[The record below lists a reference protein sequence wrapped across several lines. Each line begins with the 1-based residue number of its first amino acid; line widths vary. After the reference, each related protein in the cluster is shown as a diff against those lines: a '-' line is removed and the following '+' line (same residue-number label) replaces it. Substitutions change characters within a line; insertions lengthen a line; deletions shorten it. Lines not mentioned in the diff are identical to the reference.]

1 MERKSFKYN
10 MTLYY
15 QSLTVYLVAL
25 IVYVLLRLQFIGFD
39 LERILKDSIL
49 YLFLVLIAYVLV
61 NTIYYLLLRKE
72 IIIENDKL
80 IVDSKFKSISI
91 PFENIN
97 EIKIKRER
105 GFYLSSFLR
114 TVVIKLKQGERRSL
128 VIRPFDYENED
139 ELMNEIINIK
149 NKLEQIEKEKH
160 A

>member
-39 LERILKDSIL
+39 MERILKDSIL
-49 YLFLVLIAYVLV
+49 HLFLVLIAYVLV
-61 NTIYYLLLRKE
+61 NTIYYIILKKE

-80 IVDSKFKSISI
+80 IVESKFKFISI

-114 TVVIKLKQGERRSL
+114 IVVIKLKQGERKNL

-139 ELMNEIINIK
+139 ELMNDIIYIK
-149 NKLEQIEKEKH
+149 SKLEEKEKEKH

>member
-15 QSLTVYLVAL
+15 QSLTVYMVSL

-39 LERILKDSIL
+39 WDQILRDSIL
-49 YLFLVLIAYVLV
+49 YLFFVLIAYVLV
-61 NTIYYLLLRKE
+61 TTTYYSILRKE
-72 IIIENDKL
+72 LIIENDKI
-80 IVDSKFKSISI
+80 IVESKFKTFFI
-91 PFENIN
+91 PLENIA
-97 EIKIKRER
+97 EIRIKREK

-114 TVVIKLKQGERRSL
+114 TVVITLKQGEKRNL

-139 ELMNEIINIK
+139 VLMKEILNIK
-149 NKLEQIEKEKH
+149 NKLEHKEKKEH